1 MELSQFLVNA
11 KTSTCASDGE
21 ANEQKNP
28 DGSLELTYS
37 EGEFSYR
44 DRYFGLDPFVGQEI
58 VFQDGKA
65 IWSMNYYGHTVD
77 KKYSTEQVYVFL
89 QKAMRQV
96 TLERPFR
103 GPNTYEEGNFMY
115 NDESSGTLESFSGVE
130 RILFN
135 GHKVY
140 QLKISRW
147 NDKVAPT
154 KLYSYGDQNGRSET
168 ISKEWLGLIQ
178 CSQQNPSPTS
188 SASVSRAGRISK
200 RRF

>member
-1 MELSQFLVNA
+1 MELSEFLIAA
-11 KTSTCASDGE
+11 KTGTYASNGE
-21 ANEQKNP
+21 ANEQKLP
-28 DGSLELTYS
+28 DGSLELTYGA
-37 EGEFSYR
+37 GEFSYR
-44 DRYFGLDPFVGQEI
+44 DRYYGFDPFVGQEI

-77 KKYSTEQVYVFL
+77 KKYPAAQVYAFL

-103 GPNTYEEGNFMY
+103 GPSTFEEGNFTY

-140 QLKISRW
+140 QLK
-147 NDKVAPT
+147 
-154 KLYSYGDQNGRSET
+154 YHGGT
-168 ISKEWLGLIQ
+168 IK
-178 CSQQNPSPTS
+178 
-188 SASVSRAGRISK
+188 
-200 RRF
+200 